1 MKARP
6 SIDMSEVMRL
16 TRAGR
21 LSEALAVLRGSTSGP
36 LDAVA
41 PASST
46 DIARNAPR
54 EGDSSTTDLVPPTSP
69 GGAPRARALSDSRPA
84 ARWPAGIL
92 SLATRHELPKA
103 MRALVNRFDKPHPR
117 PRLDGLPA
125 SLRIQSPNILQNGAR
140 FEERAF
146 SNEAG
151 GIGYKLYVPSGHR
164 GEPAPLVVMLH
175 GCTQSPDDFAA
186 GTRMNELAEEQLFL
200 VAYPGQTQAANPSK
214 CWNWF
219 RAGDQQRD
227 QGEPS
232 LIAGVTRQV
241 IDDFRV
247 DPRRVYIAG
256 LSAGGAAAAIMGS
269 AYPDLYAAVGV
280 HSGLACGAARDMP
293 SAFAAMRQ
301 GGAPP
306 ARAKRGDRASRRAVP
321 TIVFHGDGDNTVH
334 PVNADQVIAQA
345 KAERRLV
352 VAVSRGKAPGGMDY
366 TRMVQTDEGE
376 NPVLEQ
382 WVLHGAGHAWSGG
395 SSAGTYTDPRGPD
408 ASREML
414 RFFLQHANSA
424 VTLSA
429 KEFATHA
436 SVNDVG

>member
-1 MKARP
+1 MKPRP
-6 SIDMSEVMRL
+6 SIDMSEALRL
-16 TRAGR
+16 VRAGR
-21 LSEALAVLRGSTSGP
+21 LSEALGVLRGSTP
-36 LDAVA
+36 ERLDAA
-41 PASST
+41 PASSG
-46 DIARNAPR
+46 DARKASSEADPSAKDTAPPA
-54 EGDSSTTDLVPPTSP
+54 SA
-69 GGAPRARALSDSRPA
+69 GGAPRVKAPFDSRSA

-92 SLATRHELPKA
+92 SLATRDELPKA
-103 MRALVNRFDKPHPR
+103 MRALVNRFDKPHLR
-117 PRLDGLPA
+117 PELDGLPA
-125 SLRIQSPNILQNGAR
+125 TLRIQSPTIVPHGAR

-146 SNEAG
+146 SNGAG
-151 GIGYKLYVPSGHR
+151 SRGYKLYIPSGHR

-186 GTRMNELAEEQLFL
+186 GTRMNELAEERLFL

-219 RAGDQQRD
+219 RASDQRRD

-232 LIAGVTRQV
+232 LIAGITREI

-269 AYPDLYAAVGV
+269 TYPDLYAAVGV

-301 GGAPP
+301 GASAAG
-306 ARAKRGDRASRRAVP
+306 AKRAGRASRLAIP

-345 KAERRLV
+345 KAERRLT
-352 VAVSRGKAPGGMDY
+352 VAVSRGKAAGGIAY
-366 TRMVQTDEGE
+366 TRMVQSDERE

-395 SSAGTYTDPRGPD
+395 SSAGSYTDPRGPD

-414 RFFLQHANSA
+414 RFFLQHANAAAA
-424 VTLSA
+424 VSG
-429 KEFATHA
+429 KELATHA
-436 SVNDVG
+436 AADEAG